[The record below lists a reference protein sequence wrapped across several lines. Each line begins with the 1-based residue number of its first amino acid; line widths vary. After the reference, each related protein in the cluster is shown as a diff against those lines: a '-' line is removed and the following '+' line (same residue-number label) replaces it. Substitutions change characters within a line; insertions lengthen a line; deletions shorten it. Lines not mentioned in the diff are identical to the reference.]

1 MSDDLSGKAK
11 HAGGKIQEEIGELL
25 GDNKMKRHGKLSQVE
40 GEAEQD
46 QADAEDKAT
55 DAAAR
60 KNAARV
66 AKDLDK

>member
-1 MSDDLSGKAK
+1 MADDLTGKIK
-11 HAGGKIQEEIGELL
+11 HVGGKVQEEIGELL
-25 GDNKMKRHGKLSQVE
+25 GDSHMKRQGKLSQVE

-46 QADAEDKAT
+46 QAAAEEKAL

-60 KNAARV
+60 KNAAKV